1 MMSNWKNTNSFNTF
15 PEHKSPPN
23 YMQIDEDIEWLMQ
36 PRVYDNPQKKSWE
49 LSEMI
54 ADLLSTLDDADQEM
68 IQLVYYERKS
78 FQEAAKELGLN
89 AKSYAWRKTKASV
102 EKFAEALKQKPEIM
116 ELINEKYGL
125 GEPDETDQTL
135 S

>member
-1 MMSNWKNTNSFNTF
+1 
-15 PEHKSPPN
+15 
-23 YMQIDEDIEWLMQ
+23 
-36 PRVYDNPQKKSWE
+36 
-49 LSEMI
+49 MI

-68 IQLVYYERKS
+68 IQLIYYERKS

-89 AKSYAWRKTKASV
+89 AKSYSWRKTKASV